1 MVVGGVTLF
10 GLLPAYE
17 IFVSKRG
24 KEPYLPLHLFKN
36 IRFQSAAWNTGIG
49 ACVYYGGAI
58 VFPQVVTILYRGRGQ
73 ISEYDVGTL
82 AGLINMAFVFAQ
94 MCHGFVVLLFG
105 PKWSM
110 IGSAIIAAALIT
122 ACATD
127 LNNTALTLGLLIPGS
142 FAIGIVESVSITTST
157 FPLRSQEEIGQ
168 GGGLSGSIRNFT
180 SAIAV
185 AVFTAT
191 LSNRLRV
198 TIPNNIGPV
207 ATNLG
212 LPESSLPSLA
222 AALQGT
228 VPYTSVEGLTP
239 EIQEAVQEPF
249 RLGFAQAASTVF
261 LVTLVFTGAAVILAC
276 FTTENDKSTE
286 DYVAGNVHK
295 VKDEKT
301 FAETYGKEKNED
313 ST

>member
-1 MVVGGVTLF
+1 MNLAHGGTVPAAARSISAGTRFIVGRLWLRGSLVLLAPSLSCQFDSPFEFRQHLTLTCLSRHMTDLAI
-10 GLLPAYE
+10 G
-17 IFVSKRG
+17 RG
-24 KEPYLPLHLFKN
+24 LPLQVPSVCIGRCDHLFKN

-94 MCHGFVVLLFG
+94 MCHGFVVYFLG

-110 IGSAIIAAALIT
+110 IGSAIISAALIT

-127 LNNTALTLGLLIPGS
+127 LDNKALTLGLLIPGS
-142 FAIGIVESVSITTST
+142 FAIGIVEAVSITTST

-191 LSNRLRV
+191 LGNRLAV
-198 TIPNNIGPV
+198 TIPANVNTV
-207 ATNLG
+207 ATGLG
-212 LPESSLPSLA
+212 LPASSLSTLA
-222 AALQGT
+222 
-228 VPYTSVEGLTP
+228 
-239 EIQEAVQEPF
+239 IAVQGRAPYESV
-249 RLGFAQAASTVF
+249 LGIYSGNSSCGSRTISTSFQAGS
-261 LVTLVFTGAAVILAC
+261 
-276 FTTENDKSTE
+276 
-286 DYVAGNVHK
+286 
-295 VKDEKT
+295 
-301 FAETYGKEKNED
+301 
-313 ST
+313 